1 MKDNGHEEELQVN
14 DRRRFTDEGESRF
27 DAVDEPVEPAVAAA
41 ITPEELETWKQRASA
56 AETKLREI
64 AEIFR
69 RYKDEHDAIR
79 MRIERDRDLRVRE
92 SLGRSF
98 MRILDAVD
106 HLEMA
111 LQYADDNP
119 LADGLRLALKGIYE
133 ALLAE
138 GLEKLSLVGD
148 PFDPQYAEAV
158 ALVPVENPELHNV
171 VLAEMRTGFSLNG
184 VVLRPAQVRVGS
196 HQG

>member
-1 MKDNGHEEELQVN
+1 MKDNGHEEQLQVN
-14 DRRRFTDEGESRF
+14 DRRRFTEEGEPRA
-27 DAVDEPVEPAVAAA
+27 DVVDEPAEPTVVAT
-41 ITPEELETWKQRASA
+41 ITPEELETWKQRATA
-56 AETKLREI
+56 AESKLHEI
-64 AEIFR
+64 AELFR

-79 MRIERDRDLRVRE
+79 MRMERDRDLRVRE

-98 MRILDAVD
+98 LRILDAVD

-111 LQYADDNP
+111 LQYADGNP

-184 VVLRPAQVRVGS
+184 VVLRPAQVRVGN